1 MKKLNDKTKK
11 IIKRVLDIVI
21 AIFVVLFLVVV
32 CLQRFSGNKISF
44 FNYRMFV
51 VASGSMEPKYQIGDV
66 LIAKNT
72 DKSNIKV
79 GDTISYLGRKG
90 DLDNKVITHQ
100 VVSIEKDTDGKYL
113 FHTKGLS
120 NVIEDPIVYQDQ
132 VFGVVKHKMV
142 LLSFV
147 YKIVGKPIGM
157 FLFVI
162 LPIFYIIGSEII
174 GVMLEKEEKRR
185 NKE

>member
-1 MKKLNDKTKK
+1 MKKLNDKWKK

-44 FNYRMFV
+44 FDYRLFV
-51 VASGSMEPKYQIGDV
+51 VASGSMEPKYKIGDV
-66 LIAKNT
+66 LISKEVKPS
-72 DKSNIKV
+72 DIKV
-79 GDTISYLGRKG
+79 KDTISYLGRKG
-90 DLDNKVITHQ
+90 DLQDKIITHQ
-100 VVSIEKDTDGKYL
+100 VVSIDKDADGKYL

-120 NVIEDPIVYQDQ
+120 NVIEDPIVYEDQ
-132 VFGVVKHKMV
+132 VFGVVKHKMI

-147 YKIVGKPIGM
+147 YKVVGKPFGM
-157 FLFVI
+157 FIFVI
-162 LPIFYIIGSEII
+162 LPIFYIIGSEIV

-185 NKE
+185 NRE